1 MSENFT
7 NTSSVKTNTFN
18 KGMVK
23 DNTEIY
29 MSEGLWTNAINA
41 INNSHYGESGSIGNE
56 PSNRLCASAP
66 YTIIGFANISQTR
79 WVIFSTNDTDSE
91 IGIFDESDCTYTLT
105 VNDPC
110 LGFKRTHLITAVVKG
125 NYDCTDS
132 AYFADNLNPDRVLN
146 LNRVPYKVIG
156 DANPDPDCYEPEYS
170 TDLDCDALRLH
181 PLVDQPCVS
190 VIKSQ
195 GAGQLNNG
203 SYMAVVAYSENGVRL
218 TDYSIPSVPQPLW
231 DHTGIGG
238 SLEVTVDKLD
248 QNFEEYELVIIAT
261 VNQQTIAKKIGY
273 YSIRQKTVTVDL
285 FQQSLITVD
294 IAQIPLR
301 SIVYEKSEKLFDVN
315 GYLIR
320 SGVTTQPYFNYQELA
335 NKIKSQWV
343 AVEYPVDYYWG
354 SGNKTGYMRDEIYS
368 FFIRWVYK
376 TGARSASFHIP
387 GRTANLLDVQP
398 VATSDVLYPNETQ
411 VWQVYDTA
419 TKFISTGTLPD
430 GGVIIEKGD
439 MAYWESTERYPDDR
453 ESVWGELCGKPIRH
467 HKMPSNETTHIHN
480 QGGDKIVLLGV
491 EFSNIEH
498 PVDENGQPVV
508 DVVGYEI
515 LRGSREGNR
524 SIVAKGMFNNM
535 LEYNL
540 PGNTT
545 KKGLIQNYPYNDL
558 RPDNF
563 LTDDFTVLD
572 SGSGSPGN
580 IEETSKLDKYKNN
593 IFSFHSVETSFV
605 KPYLGTNH
613 IKIYTEERGVVNG
626 KFEFPHKH
634 PKHIIIT
641 NGAFISAGLV
651 GIGIAAVASIGKTTV
666 TGGQYPLVA
675 ATGSP
680 FGSATR
686 ESGTGTITT
695 DLLGTN
701 VLQTS
706 SGFGAIGV
714 AGTAAG
720 IVALGASY
728 AYYWGQGLDQALE
741 VIRNFS
747 KPRQYMIQYNSHGF
761 YSDYSNVSNSS
772 VPIGLAQSF
781 RRAVSDSGAKYIGS
795 GLHDLDATFRINN
808 LNRNKYVALKLEGT
822 VPNPSS
828 SVDKTKH
835 RIKDG
840 GVTYAEPT
848 KNVVSNDTVAYY
860 GAVKVDFQNQ
870 YGQLSSIVQL
880 PTDSCVYNT
889 VPQLGTKNTTG
900 VLFGGDVYINR
911 YTEKNPYM
919 FFNTWMF
926 DMPEKTEYDYRNYVN
941 GPAPRYWT
949 NFEKFDGQDFNIS
962 ILPNGANGPLIDFT
976 TPSDQHRLDRPSSVT
991 GLLVVK
997 NSYAYLFHNGVRDF
1011 FTESELNM
1019 AFRDYGENDFEKFYD
1034 VYGNS
1039 FSDESTMF
1047 RSDLITKPIYYKYDL
1062 SLSSSKLFN
1071 NFASWGSIL
1080 PRDYDPRLYSTCFEY
1095 FPNRAI
1101 YSLQQQDGLK
1111 RDNWRNFLPLNYKDF
1126 SGKINTIKNLNAT
1139 GAMILFENAE
1149 PLMFVGVDQLQTQ
1162 GGVKVSIGD
1171 GGLFQGN
1178 TQALVNADDTIG
1190 YASSISS
1197 RAAVNTPFGLF
1208 FVSQQSGKIMQNAG
1222 GIQEISRNGMK
1233 HWFNENLPSKML
1245 EQYPDFPLYDNPVV
1259 GIGVQAIYDPQYEL
1273 VYFTKRDYVPLRE
1286 DLFFDAPN
1294 GIPYYI
1300 CGNTGGEVLPP
1311 SCVARATGRI
1321 SSSTFSESGITL
1333 SWIPPALL
1341 SGEDQPTSYKIV
1353 FEVELTPGVFTAL
1366 GTPSEVTLAGNVLS
1380 NSYPMLLDYDG
1391 GTHSLNTSDVYRIT
1405 VTTVYDCG
1413 EIEAYVTGTLAQIT
1427 AGTAPM
1433 TYPDGE
1439 ALVPMSPM
1447 MDITPSS
1454 EEEYCT
1460 APIDIAF
1467 VLDITPS
1474 MNTTINNLRT
1484 GIINIADDAIAKS
1497 NNNYRFGLITV
1508 DEETDGPAVNVVRQM
1523 FTVNNVDDLED
1534 ALASLPTIGGGGE
1547 PEPTDL
1553 AIDSVLDGILGTF
1566 RPNAIKMIIMMT
1578 DALPSGGND
1587 AYEPLIEIPAVQAI
1601 ADKAFNMGVYIYP
1614 IATGTGYNNQDIL
1627 DIHDIYAN
1635 TTGGVSNVSQTG
1647 LIESIVSEEILN
1659 APCPPTILKC
1669 LISASVTRINVGQS
1683 STLTWDAGDAVTTTI
1698 TGIGAVASTGTRV
1711 VSPTV
1716 TTTYTLI
1723 TTGPDGLG
1731 FSCSVTIV
1739 VVPVTSV
1746 KCPCAFDDPRCF
1758 TPCNW
1763 TISYDPKNKQWISF
1777 HDWKPTLVM
1786 PSYKHFFTIN
1796 GDSLW
1801 RHNDRWDDF
1810 CNYYGVDYPWEVEF
1824 PVVTPNNITTLR
1836 SIEYTLDVYKFFN
1849 DGKDFHHILDENFD
1863 RAVLYNS
1870 EQISGLLRLRLKGK
1884 NAPLDLVNY
1893 PQLSANGI
1901 DILYSKEEN
1910 KFRFNQFWDITRDRS
1925 EFNTARIPMFNT
1937 RCAGYQKDINP
1948 NYIDYFKSTLERKKF
1963 RHYGNS
1969 IILRKNLSE
1978 DKKFILKLS
1987 NTKQLNSSR

>member
-41 INNSHYGESGSIGNE
+41 INNSHHGESGSIGNE

-156 DANPDPDCYEPEYS
+156 DTNPDPDCYEPEYS

-238 SLEVTVDKLD
+238 SLEVTVDRLD

-294 IAQIPLR
+294 ITQIPLR
-301 SIVYEKSEKLFDVN
+301 SVVYEKSEKLFDVN

-320 SGVTTQPYFNYQELA
+320 TGVTTQPYFNYQELA

-354 SGNKTGYMRDEIYS
+354 SGNKTGYMRDEVYS

-387 GRTANLLDVQP
+387 GRIANPTDLQA
-398 VATSDVLYPNETQ
+398 VATPDVLYPNETQ

-419 TKFISTGTLPD
+419 TKFNATGTLPD
-430 GGVIIEKGD
+430 GGVIIAKGD
-439 MAYWESTERYPDDR
+439 MAFWQSTERYPDDR
-453 ESVWGELCGKPIRH
+453 ESVWGVLCGKPIRH

-498 PVDENGQPVV
+498 PIDENGLPIV

-535 LEYNL
+535 LEYDL

-563 LTDDFTVLD
+563 LTDDFSVLD

-580 IEETSKLDKYKNN
+580 IEETSKLNKYKNN

-641 NGAFISAGLV
+641 NFAFTVAALV
-651 GIGIAAVASIGKTTV
+651 GAGIAAVASIGKTTV

-675 ATGSP
+675 ASGSP

-686 ESGTGTITT
+686 ESGTGSITA
-695 DLLGTN
+695 DLIGAN
-701 VLQTS
+701 ALQLS
-706 SGFGAIGV
+706 SGFAAAGTL
-714 AGTAAG
+714 GTAAG
-720 IVALGASY
+720 IAALGVSY

-747 KPRQYMIQYNSHGF
+747 KPRQYMLQYNSHGF
-761 YSDYSNVSNSS
+761 YSNYSNVSNSN
-772 VPIGLAQSF
+772 VPSGLSQSI

-808 LNRNKYVALKLEGT
+808 LNRNKYVALKLQGT

-840 GVTYAEPT
+840 GVTYEEPT
-848 KNVVSNDTVAYY
+848 KNEVRNDTVAYY

-889 VPQLGTKNTTG
+889 VPQLLVKNTTG

-926 DMPEKTEYDYRNYVN
+926 DMPENTEYDYRNYVN
-941 GPAPRYWT
+941 GPAPRYWV
-949 NFEKFDGQDFNIS
+949 NYERFDGQDFNVS
-962 ILPNGANGPLIDFT
+962 ILPNFPSGPLVDFT

-991 GLLVVK
+991 GTLVVK
-997 NSYAYLFHNGVRDF
+997 NSYVYLFHNGVRDF

-1019 AFRDYGENDFEKFYD
+1019 AFRDYGENDYEKFYD

-1039 FSDESTMF
+1039 FSDLPTMF
-1047 RSDLITKPIYYKYDL
+1047 RSDLITKPIYHKYDL

-1095 FPNRAI
+1095 FPDRAI

-1178 TQALVNADDTIG
+1178 MQALVNADDTIG

-1273 VYFTKRDYVPLRE
+1273 VYFTKRDYVPLRD

-1294 GIPYYI
+1294 GIPYYL

-1321 SSSTFSESGITL
+1321 SSNAYSESGITL
-1333 SWIPPALL
+1333 SWIPPSLL
-1341 SGEDQPTSYKIV
+1341 SGEDQPTSYQIV
-1353 FEVELTPGVFTAL
+1353 FAVQLTPGVFTSL
-1366 GTPSEVTLAGNVLS
+1366 GTPSPVVVAGNVTS
-1380 NSYPMLLDYDG
+1380 RSYPMLLTYSG

-1405 VTTVYDCG
+1405 VTTVYPCG
-1413 EIEAYVTGTLAQIT
+1413 EIIAYVTGTLAQIT
-1427 AGTAPM
+1427 AGTATM
-1433 TYPDGE
+1433 TYPDGM
-1439 ALVPMSPM
+1439 VGSVMNF
-1447 MDITPSS
+1447 TPLN
-1454 EEEYCT
+1454 EPEYCV

-1467 VLDITPS
+1467 VLDVTGTMGSVLTNLQSS
-1474 MNTTINNLRT
+1474 MS
-1484 GIINIADDAIAKS
+1484 AIAADIALKS
-1497 NNNYRFGLITV
+1497 NNNYQLGLL
-1508 DEETDGPAVNVVRQM
+1508 
-1523 FTVNNVDDLED
+1523 TVNELPGGPEANFPRVMF
-1534 ALASLPTIGGGGE
+1534 SLNNITAFQSTLNTLTVCCGGND
-1547 PEPTDL
+1547 PEPTD
-1553 AIDSVLDGILGTF
+1553 IGILNVFDGALGAF
-1566 RPNAIKMIIMMT
+1566 RPNAVKMIIMIT
-1578 DALPSGGND
+1578 DALPSGGDDTYTTGVDNV
-1587 AYEPLIEIPAVQAI
+1587 AVTDI
-1601 ADKAFNMGVYIYP
+1601 ANEAASLGIKIYP
-1614 IATGTGYNNQDIL
+1614 IATGVGVTGPSAATIATLHN
-1627 DIHDIYAN
+1627 IYASIS
-1635 TTGGVSNVSQTG
+1635 GGVSNTSTTG
-1647 LIESIVSEEILN
+1647 EIGFIIQDEIIN
-1659 APCPPTILKC
+1659 VPCPPPQLNC
-1669 LISASVTRINVGQS
+1669 LISASILRITVGQS
-1683 STLTWDAGDAVTTTI
+1683 TTLSWDAGDSINTTI

-1723 TTGPDGLG
+1723 SNGSNGLS

-1739 VVPVTSV
+1739 VVPVTTV
-1746 KCPCAFDDPRCF
+1746 KCPCEFNDPACF

-1796 GDSLW
+1796 GNSLW

-1925 EFNTARIPMFNT
+1925 EFNTTRNPMFNT
-1937 RCAGYQKDINP
+1937 ICAGYQKDINP